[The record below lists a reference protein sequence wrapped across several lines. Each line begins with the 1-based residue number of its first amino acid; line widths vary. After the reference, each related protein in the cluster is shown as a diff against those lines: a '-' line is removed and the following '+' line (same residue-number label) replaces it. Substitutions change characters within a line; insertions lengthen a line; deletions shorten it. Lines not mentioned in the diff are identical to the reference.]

1 MGAQHRPV
9 TLVKT
14 LVVAHVYYPQLW
26 PELAACVR
34 NIDGGRDLVITYVD
48 EATVQADIV
57 QVFVRVLLGADPV
70 VGKGQVLQSG
80 DVVKTVCDWSKAKR
94 LFGYV
99 PSTKFE
105 DGIRAFVEW
114 RRSR

>member
-1 MGAQHRPV
+1 MNLGGGEPI
-9 TLVKT
+9 TLARMIEKVLGKTARIVKK
-14 LVVAHVYYPQLW
+14 PM
-26 PELAACVR
+26 
-34 NIDGGRDLVITYVD
+34 
-48 EATVQADIV
+48 
-57 QVFVRVLLGADPV
+57 
-70 VGKGQVLQSG
+70 QSG

>member
-1 MGAQHRPV
+1 M
-9 TLVKT
+9 KT

-80 DVVKTVCDWSKAKR
+80 TAQGHRAAAGGPKPDDEIET
-94 LFGYV
+94 LFLHWPYFI
-99 PSTKFE
+99 K
-105 DGIRAFVEW
+105 
-114 RRSR
+114 